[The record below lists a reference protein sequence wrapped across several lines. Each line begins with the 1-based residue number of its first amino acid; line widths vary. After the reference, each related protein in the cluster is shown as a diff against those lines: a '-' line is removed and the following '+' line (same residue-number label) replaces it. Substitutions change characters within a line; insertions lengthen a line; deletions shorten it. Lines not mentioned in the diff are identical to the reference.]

1 VTRLTRRTAAALALG
16 LVAACSGPTH
26 PRATPAATT
35 HAPTATAAPT
45 PTASE
50 VPDDPLSP
58 RPALESP
65 APLGQ
70 PTCAP
75 AALTV
80 TDADSITSDRSVQE
94 VFVLRT
100 QGRACQLEGWPAV
113 RLLDAAGRDLP
124 VTVGHGGFDL
134 PATAPAPVTLSRDTT
149 ASFLVATG
157 RTGSCTDAATLVVTL
172 PGTTTPLRADTTLS
186 VCGGT
191 VGVSPVQ
198 RLADVEGT
206 GQTSTD

>member
-1 VTRLTRRTAAALALG
+1 MVLALG
-16 LVAACSGPTH
+16 LLAACNGPAT
-26 PRATPAATT
+26 PRATPSATT
-35 HAPTATAAPT
+35 PPPATIAPT
-45 PTASE
+45 PTATATE

-70 PTCAP
+70 PTCEP

-80 TDADSITSDRSVQE
+80 TDADSITGDGTVQE

-100 QGRACQLEGWPAV
+100 QGRPCQLEGWPTV
-113 RLLDAAGRDLP
+113 RLLDAAGRALP
-124 VTVGHGGFDL
+124 VTVGHGGFGVPD
-134 PATAPAPVTLSRDTT
+134 TAPAPVTLSRDTT

-157 RTGSCTDAATLVVTL
+157 LAGSCTDAATLVVTL
-172 PGTTTPLRADTTLS
+172 PGTTTPLRTDTTLS
-186 VCGGT
+186 VCDGA
-191 VGVSPVQ
+191 VGISPVQ
-198 RLADVEGT
+198 RLADDEGT